1 MKGDCGKKHV
11 TSPFIQLVLQ
21 QAAKQVALFC
31 YNVVLVSQAKGLASF
46 TINCILYVY
55 KHLKK
60 LLTYVTSHTKMFLTV
75 CRFRTDSHIYLT
87 HAVNLFH

>member
-1 MKGDCGKKHV
+1 MERS
-11 TSPFIQLVLQ
+11 TTLPNFTLLVLQ

-31 YNVVLVSQAKGLASF
+31 YNVVLVSQAKGLANF

-60 LLTYVTSHTKMFLTV
+60 HLTCDLSHENVPYGLPFSN
-75 CRFRTDSHIYLT
+75 R
-87 HAVNLFH
+87 